1 MPNQIIEIPG
11 VGPVEFP
18 DTMSDADVSV
28 AAKKL
33 HADAEANLDKLS
45 TPTDV
50 AHLPASQSVPGILG
64 GMGSQLLNTVK
75 ALPSAAYNLATTNP
89 MESVPAMVKGMY
101 HEPGAIK
108 EQFAKG
114 TPKDVGEAMMR
125 TVMMMAPVGAAAKG
139 TAGLVAKA
147 AKTPVGAAVKAAVG
161 ETPIISA
168 PIKAAAKAYK
178 AAKATPEEGLLSPEA
193 DALRASTKVTG
204 PATGPIDR
212 GRSATPP
219 VQPPVPAV
227 VDTPVSAR
235 ARAAQATEADAA
247 RLRQHTADAE
257 MTPPN
262 TAAPLQ
268 HDSQAIR
275 DIMRPEAQAAIE
287 EGFRQN
293 NPVFRQMQRDG
304 TFGERG
310 TMEAEMAQRAEMA
323 AREAQTVDLARGS
336 RLTPDEQTFKRGP
349 QPISEEDAALSTMEV
364 VEPEAAINAPGSR
377 LGQESVYGRPSIDPE
392 VEAIAEQMRARTQP
406 QTSPVPSHVGGHQA
420 EAVPGSPR
428 TARSVYEPG
437 GSQALTEEELM
448 QLLYDIEQNR
458 RP

>member
-1 MPNQIIEIPG
+1 M
-11 VGPVEFP
+11 
-18 DTMSDADVSV
+18 
-28 AAKKL
+28 
-33 HADAEANLDKLS
+33 
-45 TPTDV
+45 
-50 AHLPASQSVPGILG
+50 
-64 GMGSQLLNTVK
+64 
-75 ALPSAAYNLATTNP
+75 
-89 MESVPAMVKGMY
+89 
-101 HEPGAIK
+101 
-108 EQFAKG
+108 
-114 TPKDVGEAMMR
+114 
-125 TVMMMAPVGAAAKG
+125 
-139 TAGLVAKA
+139 
-147 AKTPVGAAVKAAVG
+147 
-161 ETPIISA
+161 
-168 PIKAAAKAYK
+168 
-178 AAKATPEEGLLSPEA
+178 
-193 DALRASTKVTG
+193 
-204 PATGPIDR
+204 
-212 GRSATPP
+212 
-219 VQPPVPAV
+219 PAV

-257 MTPPN
+257 LTPPN
-262 TAAPLQ
+262 AAAPLQ

-406 QTSPVPSHVGGHQA
+406 QTSPVPSHVGGHEA

-428 TARSVYEPG
+428 TARSIYEPG
-437 GSQALTEEELM
+437 GSQALTEDELM